1 MPGRMEGNIDSIAG
15 QRFPVADRL
24 YRHVAKALLEERRS
38 LLMANVD
45 LGAEAGVIAMR
56 MGYQRPPDRP
66 PRINVKLA
74 DGAIKPPVA

>member
-45 LGAEAGVIAMR
+45 LGAEAGVIACAWVISARRTGLHGSM
-56 MGYQRPPDRP
+56 
-66 PRINVKLA
+66 
-74 DGAIKPPVA
+74 